1 MKENKKRVIITLII
15 IALIIISV
23 FLGYKLYTKNQETI
37 TANENLYNHSLYEV
51 IDYMQDVQNY
61 LAKATISTDPR
72 HGAETLTN
80 LWREANL
87 AQAYMSMLP
96 VESQEIEKTS
106 KFLNQVSD
114 YSYAL
119 SRKNIKGE
127 KLTDEDFK
135 NLDDLYSYSVE
146 VTNTIN
152 QIAIDLNAGNI
163 SWNDLTKNNDLNYA
177 QQVSSNINIGSNLEE
192 SFKEY
197 SGLIYDGAF
206 SDHITN
212 KEKKGLKG
220 KDISEDEAKEKV
232 ERFLGKDLIEEIN
245 SLGFSEDAE
254 IPSYTFTVN
263 TKKLKNVTM
272 TISKT
277 GGHIVYFNS
286 NRDIFEEKIS
296 NDQAKKIGLKFLKS
310 RGIEN
315 MKDTYCL
322 KENGVV
328 TVNYAYKQ
336 GDVLIY
342 PDLVKL
348 KIALDDGEILGME
361 TSGYINNH
369 HKRNISNI
377 KITKD
382 QAKATL
388 NKKLDIKSEGLAII
402 PTEWKSEILC
412 YEFKG
417 KVDDIECLV
426 YINAKTGAEEDI
438 LLIVNTPNGTLT
450 M

>member
-1 MKENKKRVIITLII
+1 MKENTKKVIITLII
-15 IALIIISV
+15 IALVATSA
-23 FLGYKLYTKNQETI
+23 FLGYKLHQKNQETI

-51 IDYMQDVQNY
+51 IDYMQDVQSY
-61 LAKATISTDPR
+61 LAKATISTDAK

-80 LWREANL
+80 VWREANL
-87 AQAYMSMLP
+87 AQTYLSMLP
-96 VESQEIEKTS
+96 VESQDIEKTS

-119 SRKNIKGE
+119 SRKNIRGE
-127 KLTDEDFK
+127 KLTDDDLK
-135 NLDDLYSYSVE
+135 NLDDLYSYSVD
-146 VTNTIN
+146 VTNTVN
-152 QIAIDLNAGNI
+152 QIAMDLNSGNLKW
-163 SWNDLTKNNDLNYA
+163 SDLTKEGNLDYA
-177 QQVSSNINIGSNLEE
+177 EQVNSDVDFGSSLEE

-212 KEKKGLKG
+212 KDKKGLVG
-220 KDISEDEAKEKV
+220 KDISEDDAKGEV
-232 ERFLGKDLIEEIN
+232 ERFLGKDTIEQIN
-245 SLGFSEDAE
+245 SLGLSEDAE

-263 TKKLKNVTM
+263 TKKLDNVTM
-272 TISKT
+272 TISKK
-277 GGHIVYFNS
+277 GGHVVYFNS
-286 NRDIFEEKIS
+286 NKDVSEEKLS
-296 NDQAKKIGLKFLKS
+296 NDEAKDIGLKFLKS
-310 RGIEN
+310 RGVED
-315 MKDTYCL
+315 MKETYYL

-336 GDVLIY
+336 GDVIVY

-348 KIALDDGEILGME
+348 KIALDDGQILGME

-369 HKRNISNI
+369 HKRNVSNI
-377 KITKD
+377 KITKE
-382 QAKATL
+382 QAKSTL
-388 NKKLDIKSEGLAII
+388 NKKLDIKAEGLAII
-402 PTEWKSEILC
+402 PTKWKSEILC

-426 YINAKTGAEEDI
+426 YINAETGAEEDI